1 LIIGEH
7 GTGKT
12 SLIQLAISG
21 VDSPKGIIYAD
32 LPPECN
38 SEGDVATAI
47 LEAIGWY
54 ADELVDSK
62 KPTTVKE
69 TLEFFFRAARRYKS
83 DYNKVPVFILDNAN
97 RLAQYQP
104 KVLDLLQ
111 DYAKLAVDNGTA
123 TMVFVSSEGRVPRRM
138 MKRSAWSRQGD
149 VCLVGD
155 VKRDEALLYLQRSW
169 N

>member
-1 LIIGEH
+1 M
-7 GTGKT
+7 
-12 SLIQLAISG
+12 
-21 VDSPKGIIYAD
+21 DSPKGIIYVD

-62 KPTTVKE
+62 KRNFSSSLPIGFVDANRFAATTVKE

-138 MKRSAWSRQGD
+138 MSKS
-149 VCLVGD
+149 CL
-155 VKRDEALLYLQRSW
+155 
-169 N
+169 